1 MRPAQRVSLRLL
13 TALLFAG
20 AAFASVAPADL
31 VPARWTSSDP
41 RSLDLVAGTSVNCLL
56 LDWKTAGAQAFSA
69 FASAAEPKGVAI
81 LAVLHPGA
89 DPVPAGRQAVTAH
102 AGGIVLDGDF
112 PAGTAARVRDAL
124 ADHKT
129 LVIEFAKRNKLNF
142 ASGAPILATGQ
153 GVWPGI
159 QINPEGGAHAGPSAD
174 AWIDTNAGFLEA
186 ANAMANGAT
195 IWIAVRPPDKNT
207 FKADRY
213 LQAVG
218 DAALTGS
225 RWVVAFDPATQAAI
239 DRGDAAALKT
249 WKSVADLLTWFE
261 KHPEWRKIPP
271 GGKLAIV
278 QDPRHGAL
286 MSGGILDMIATRH
299 TPIRIETPDR
309 LTPSA
314 LAGTTMTLNTEPES
328 LTPAQ
333 QQTLLE
339 WRRKGGTLLTA
350 PAGWRDSLPADLT
363 DAKLSDEQVKRLNEM
378 WRDVSTMI
386 GRRNLG
392 VRLFNVS
399 SMLSSFR
406 APEGG
411 HPAIVE
417 LVNYSDYPV
426 DSVTVQLLGKYTKAR
441 LYTPDG
447 KEKDLE
453 IYPADNGVGV
463 DIDSIGSCAV
473 LRVE

>member
-1 MRPAQRVSLRLL
+1 V
-13 TALLFAG
+13 
-20 AAFASVAPADL
+20 
-31 VPARWTSSDP
+31 RWTCSDP

-56 LDWKTAGAQAFSA
+56 LDWKTDRAPSFSA
-69 FASAAEPKGVAI
+69 FASAAEPKGVDI

-89 DPVPAGRQAVTAH
+89 DPVPAARQAVNAH

-129 LVIEFAKRNKLNF
+129 LVVEIAKRTKLNF
-142 ASGAPILATGQ
+142 ASGAPILATDQ

-159 QINPEGGAHAGPSAD
+159 QVEPEGAAHAGPSAA
-174 AWIDTNAGFLEA
+174 AWIDTNSGFLEA

-207 FKADRY
+207 FKSDRY

-225 RWVVAFDPATQAAI
+225 RWVVAFDPDTQAAI
-239 DRGDAAALKT
+239 DRADPGALKT

-261 KHPEWRKIPP
+261 RHPDWRKFPA

-278 QDPRHGAL
+278 QDPKHGAL

-299 TPIRIETPDR
+299 TPIRVETPER

-314 LAGTTMTLNTEPES
+314 LAGTTLALNTEPES

-350 PAGWRDSLPADLT
+350 PSGWRDSLPADLT
-363 DAKLSDEQVKRLNEM
+363 DAKLSDEQLKRLDDM
-378 WRDVSTMI
+378 WRDVSNMI

-406 APEGG
+406 APESG

-426 DSVTVQLLGKYTKAR
+426 DSVTVQLLGKYTKAH
-441 LYTPDG
+441 LYMPDG

-453 IYPADNGVGV
+453 LYPAEDGVGV
-463 DIDSIGSCAV
+463 DIDSIASCAV

>member
-1 MRPAQRVSLRLL
+1 MRTLIP
-13 TALLFAG
+13 ALLFAS
-20 AAFASVAPADL
+20 AAFGSIAPADF
-31 VPARWTSSDP
+31 VPVRWTSSDP
-41 RSLDLVAGTSVNCLL
+41 RSLDLIAGTSVNCLL
-56 LDWKTAGAQAFSA
+56 LEWKADRAQSFSA
-69 FASAAEPKGVAI
+69 FASAAEPKGVAV

-89 DPVPAGRQAVTAH
+89 DPVPAAHQAVNAH

-112 PAGTAARVRDAL
+112 PSGTAARVRDAL
-124 ADHKT
+124 ADRKT
-129 LVIEFAKRNKLNF
+129 LVVEIAKRNRLNF
-142 ASGAPILATGQ
+142 ASGAPILATDQ

-159 QINPEGGAHAGPSAD
+159 QIEPEGAAHAGPSAA

-195 IWIAVRPPDKNT
+195 VWIAVRPPDKNT
-207 FKADRY
+207 FKSDRY

-225 RWVVAFDPATQAAI
+225 RWVVAFDPDTQAAI
-239 DRGDAAALKT
+239 DRGDAGALKT

-261 KHPEWRKIPP
+261 KHPDWRKLPA

-278 QDPRHGAL
+278 QDPKHGAL

-299 TPIRIETPDR
+299 TPIRVETPDQ

-314 LAGTTMTLNTEPES
+314 LSGTTMALNTEPES

-350 PAGWRDSLPADLT
+350 PAGWRDSLPPDLT
-363 DAKLSDEQVKRLNEM
+363 DAKLSDEQVKRLDDM

-386 GRRNLG
+386 GRR
-392 VRLFNVS
+392 
-399 SMLSSFR
+399 
-406 APEGG
+406 
-411 HPAIVE
+411 
-417 LVNYSDYPV
+417 
-426 DSVTVQLLGKYTKAR
+426 
-441 LYTPDG
+441 
-447 KEKDLE
+447 
-453 IYPADNGVGV
+453 
-463 DIDSIGSCAV
+463 
-473 LRVE
+473 

>member
-1 MRPAQRVSLRLL
+1 MP
-13 TALLFAG
+13 ALLVVS
-20 AAFASVAPADL
+20 AAFASVAPSDL
-31 VPARWTSSDP
+31 VPVRWTSSDP

-56 LDWKTAGAQAFSA
+56 LDWKTDRAPSFSA
-69 FASAAEPKGVAI
+69 FASAAEPKGVDI

-89 DPVPAGRQAVTAH
+89 DPVPAARQAVNAH

-129 LVIEFAKRNKLNF
+129 LVVEIAKRTKLNF
-142 ASGAPILATGQ
+142 ASGAPILATDQ

-159 QINPEGGAHAGPSAD
+159 QVEPEGAAHAGPSAA
-174 AWIDTNAGFLEA
+174 AWIDTNSGFLEA

-207 FKADRY
+207 FKSDRY

-225 RWVVAFDPATQAAI
+225 RWVVAFDPDTQAAI
-239 DRGDAAALKT
+239 DRADPGALKT

-261 KHPEWRKIPP
+261 RHPDWRKFPA

-278 QDPRHGAL
+278 QDPKHGAL

-299 TPIRIETPDR
+299 TPIRVETPER

-314 LAGTTMTLNTEPES
+314 LAGTTLALNTEPES

-350 PAGWRDSLPADLT
+350 PSGWRDSLPADLT
-363 DAKLSDEQVKRLNEM
+363 DAKLSDEQLKRLDDM
-378 WRDVSTMI
+378 WRDVSNMI

-406 APEGG
+406 APESG

-426 DSVTVQLLGKYTKAR
+426 DSVTVQLLGKYTKAH
-441 LYTPDG
+441 LYMPDG

-453 IYPADNGVGV
+453 LYPAEDGVGV
-463 DIDSIGSCAV
+463 DIDSIASCAV